1 MDLQD
6 RVSLAYRAEWKPFP
20 TVHQSGRPKSA
31 GAGHLKV
38 HKFNGAARATEA
50 KFGAQVCGKNMVLP
64 KNTEFSTL
72 HAVEGRKSASESG
85 KFGSTRSDPATA
97 PVDIDYG
104 PLISSS
110 CSSTNHSPG
119 SKSVHEKQRTF
130 YRQHSR
136 ETSTSVSAMDEAKSQ
151 KYLLQNMTALLHKS
165 VQQGCAFVPKGSTPS
180 KAASQK
186 RTSSFTIE
194 TANNAS
200 VPSKVSSTAEDR
212 YAVPTSELVTSICE
226 IR

>member
-1 MDLQD
+1 MRAAHRVLFFNLCPRIAHRCIRRASAKCLILNDL
-6 RVSLAYRAEWKPFP
+6 A
-20 TVHQSGRPKSA
+20 
-31 GAGHLKV
+31 
-38 HKFNGAARATEA
+38 
-50 KFGAQVCGKNMVLP
+50 FG
-64 KNTEFSTL
+64 TL
-72 HAVEGRKSASESG
+72 HAVESRKSASESG
-85 KFGSTRSDPATA
+85 KISSTSSDSATVL
-97 PVDIDYG
+97 VDIDF
-104 PLISSS
+104 LISSS

-119 SKSVHEKQRTF
+119 SKFVHEKQRAS

-136 ETSTSVSAMDEAKSQ
+136 ETSTSVSAMDKAKSQ

-165 VQQGCAFVPKGSTPS
+165 VQQGCAFVPRASTPS

-186 RTSSFTIE
+186 RTSSFTTE

-200 VPSKVSSTAEDR
+200 VSSKVSSTAEDR

>member
-1 MDLQD
+1 MALQD
-6 RVSLAYRAEWKPFP
+6 GVSLAYRAEWKPFP

-31 GAGHLKV
+31 GVGHLKV
-38 HKFNGAARATEA
+38 HKYVAASRATEA
-50 KFGAQVCGKNMVLP
+50 KFGAQVCGKNI
-64 KNTEFSTL
+64 EFSTL
-72 HAVEGRKSASESG
+72 HAVESRKSASESG
-85 KFGSTRSDPATA
+85 KISSTSSDSATVL
-97 PVDIDYG
+97 VDIDFG

-119 SKSVHEKQRTF
+119 SKSVHEKQRAS

-136 ETSTSVSAMDEAKSQ
+136 ETSTSVSAMDKAKSQ

-165 VQQGCAFVPKGSTPS
+165 VQQGCAFVPRASTPS

-186 RTSSFTIE
+186 RTSSFTTE

-200 VPSKVSSTAEDR
+200 VSSKVSSTAEDR

>member
-1 MDLQD
+1 MLQHLEQQ
-6 RVSLAYRAEWKPFP
+6 RQNSARRFAE
-20 TVHQSGRPKSA
+20 
-31 GAGHLKV
+31 
-38 HKFNGAARATEA
+38 NI
-50 KFGAQVCGKNMVLP
+50 
-64 KNTEFSTL
+64 EFSTL
-72 HAVEGRKSASESG
+72 HAVESRKSASESG
-85 KFGSTRSDPATA
+85 KISSTSSDSATVL
-97 PVDIDYG
+97 VDIDFG

-119 SKSVHEKQRTF
+119 SKSVHEKQRAS

-136 ETSTSVSAMDEAKSQ
+136 ETSTSVSAMDKAKSQ

-165 VQQGCAFVPKGSTPS
+165 VQQGCAFVPRASTPS

-186 RTSSFTIE
+186 RTSSFTTE

-200 VPSKVSSTAEDR
+200 VSSKVSSTAEDR